1 MSEAGAL
8 KALTIHAAE
17 MLDLQ
22 DRIGSIEVG
31 KDADLVVLSGPPFSV
46 YSQVLTTYIEGEL
59 VFDRSRP
66 EDVRYATGGFAVA
79 SRYPALNR
87 TQSEQQEAVQ

>member
-1 MSEAGAL
+1 
-8 KALTIHAAE
+8 

-46 YSQVLTTYIEGEL
+46 YSQVLATYVEGAV
-59 VFDRSRP
+59 VFDRNRP
-66 EDVRYATGGFAVA
+66 GDIILRNGWICRCRAV
-79 SRYPALNR
+79 SGI
-87 TQSEQQEAVQ
+87 